1 MRRTLS
7 LILALAAVSCG
18 DDDSSP
24 NGPSSTGPTVSFF
37 VTSVTSST
45 GNLGGLAGADARC
58 QSLAAAAGH
67 GARTWRAYLSAER
80 DPANSNQPTHAKD
93 RIGTGPWYN
102 ANLALVANSV
112 TELHARS
119 RRCRSVRRRARPAYQ
134 RAMDRFAISG
144 RARHPHRLERRRD
157 ARCRA
162 HVRGLDVDVDD
173 VAAQVGHSD
182 GLGPQPEHHGNAV
195 VVELRAHEPELC

>member
-24 NGPSSTGPTVSFF
+24 NGPSNAAPTVSFF

-67 GARTWRAYLSAER
+67 GARTWRAYLSVER
-80 DPANSNQPTHAKD
+80 DPGNGNQPSSTSNGAPS
-93 RIGTGPWYN
+93 TGWK
-102 ANLALVANSV
+102 
-112 TELHARS
+112 AR
-119 RRCRSVRRRARPAYQ
+119 
-134 RAMDRFAISG
+134 
-144 RARHPHRLERRRD
+144 
-157 ARCRA
+157 
-162 HVRGLDVDVDD
+162 
-173 VAAQVGHSD
+173 
-182 GLGPQPEHHGNAV
+182 
-195 VVELRAHEPELC
+195 